1 METALVA
8 ARKATPKGNF
18 RIALARLTVS
28 KTAPLGPCRSVLVL
42 GRASG
47 DHRGRVNGGPAGI
60 RNNTLIA
67 QQHTGEMLNL
77 SSSPS
82 ATLPLRPFD
91 EVPAPVRIAQADC
104 RRKRRELGWVEWR
117 G

>member
-91 EVPAPVRIAQADC
+91 EILIR
-104 RRKRRELGWVEWR
+104 
-117 G
+117 